1 MLQNTSRVKI
11 KYRTECYAELGRT
24 SVKPC
29 PMMQRK
35 TLLDKLSLSDNYSI
49 SSDIFVFDPDALT
62 CSKEVIIEMPVL
74 EASIPDYGQLIVKIQ
89 NNGSW
94 SDIKVFEKVSKLI
107 DSKYHTMK
115 VSAAFLC
122 RSFCFMNF
130 KINHATNYYFIIQ

>member
-11 KYRTECYAELGRT
+11 KYRTECYTELGRT
-24 SVKPC
+24 SIKPC

-35 TLLDKLSLSDNYSI
+35 SLLDKLSLSDNYSI

-94 SDIKVFEKVSKLI
+94 SDIKVFEKVRML
-107 DSKYHTMK
+107 Y
-115 VSAAFLC
+115 
-122 RSFCFMNF
+122 
-130 KINHATNYYFIIQ
+130 